1 MVVMAWSTGVTSS
14 TIVNCWRLTGLLS
27 VLVDRERD
35 AIEKERFA
43 ARIASEIDEVGNLLY
58 QLSLLS
64 SHPEDS
70 NVMDAQEF
78 IIFEV
83 DFDLN
88 NSYEPTKEDI
98 LDMLPS
104 EDLEIAIDE
113 VMDDAVEDVV
123 GFDVAEAA
131 IHTLKRFLQQRP
143 RDVSSRIKLVESFM
157 QDVALARL
165 EDTHQSTI
173 DYFFERV

>member
-1 MVVMAWSTGVTSS
+1 MTSS
-14 TIVNCWRLTGLLS
+14 TIVNCWRHTGLLS

-43 ARIASEIDEVGNLLY
+43 TRIASEVGEVGNLLH

-70 NVMDAQEF
+70 DVMDAQEF
-78 IIFEV
+78 INFEV

-88 NSYEPTKEDI
+88 NSYEPTEEDI
-98 LDMLPS
+98 LNMLPS
-104 EDLEIAIDE
+104 EDLEIVVDE
-113 VMDDAVEDVV
+113 VMDDAIEDVV
-123 GFDVAEAA
+123 GFNVVEAA

-143 RDVSSRIKLVESFM
+143 RDVSSRIKLVQSFM